1 MTITHK
7 KTATLPDQAGVEV
20 NKAEWNDD
28 HRIIEGGGATLAVG
42 TINDGELLT
51 RTGGSVSS
59 TPLTGA
65 AGPAGA
71 TGCPR
76 PTRPNAP
83 GAPGAT
89 RPPGGTGNTAPS
101 GP

>member
-7 KTATLPDQAGVEV
+7 KTATLADQPGVEV

-28 HRIIEGGGATLAVG
+28 HRIIEGGGATLAIG

-51 RTGGSVSS
+51 RTGGSISS
-59 TPLTGA
+59 TAVTGATGPTGATGNTGPSGPTGTGLTGA
-65 AGPAGA
+65 TGP
-71 TGCPR
+71 TGL
-76 PTRPNAP
+76 
-83 GAPGAT
+83 
-89 RPPGGTGNTAPS
+89 TGNT